1 LTSPG
6 WRSPTIGKAWS
17 SAALVASGQPLD
29 DDRHP
34 YPRDTIHIVV
44 AEVVEAGIPGLR
56 ERKKMRT
63 RAMLIDAAVRLCEK
77 QGFDKTTVDQIA
89 AVADVSPRT
98 FSRYFATKDAV
109 ILALIDEMVDA
120 IAVQLKRQPPGL
132 NQLEALL
139 AAHVDMVKATAG
151 APPDGFTTERLTTTA
166 RIVNSSPTLRLAA
179 SEFRPNSV
187 TRVLA
192 ERMGVDLNDRKLRLV
207 VAVWSAI
214 LLTAPGELD
223 LDTDWAHDVD
233 TDELVD
239 LLNDTYKQFIAICTY
254 GSER

>member
-1 LTSPG
+1 MG
-6 WRSPTIGKAWS
+6 
-17 SAALVASGQPLD
+17 AA
-29 DDRHP
+29 
-34 YPRDTIHIVV
+34 
-44 AEVVEAGIPGLR
+44 IPGLR
-56 ERKKMRT
+56 ERKKLRT
-63 RAMLIDAAVRLCEK
+63 RAMLIDAAVQLCEK

-109 ILALIDEMVDA
+109 ILALIDDMVDA
-120 IAVQLKRQPPGL
+120 IAVQLERQPPGL
-132 NQLEALL
+132 SELEALL
-139 AAHVDMVKATAG
+139 AAHIDMVKATLD

-166 RIVNSSPTLRLAA
+166 RIVNSSPALRLAA

-192 ERMGVDLNDRKLRLV
+192 KRMSVDVNDRKLRLV

-223 LDTDWAHDVD
+223 LNTAWGQNVD
-233 TDELVD
+233 TDELIG
-239 LLNDTYKQFIAICTY
+239 LLNDTYKQFIAICTS
-254 GSER
+254 GEPR

>member
-1 LTSPG
+1 VRYRVIASDQP
-6 WRSPTIGKAWS
+6 
-17 SAALVASGQPLD
+17 VAD
-29 DDRHP
+29 ERHP
-34 YPRDTIHIVV
+34 SPRDTIHIVV
-44 AEVVEAGIPGLR
+44 EVIGAGIPGLR
-56 ERKKMRT
+56 ERKKLRT

-77 QGFDKTTVDQIA
+77 QGFDKTTVGQIA

-139 AAHVDMVKATAG
+139 AAHVDMVKATAA

-192 ERMGVDLNDRKLRLV
+192 ERMGVDVNDRKLRLV

-223 LDTDWAHDVD
+223 LNTDWAHNVD
-233 TDELVD
+233 IDELVG
-239 LLNDTYKQFIAICTY
+239 LLNDTYKQFIAICTN
-254 GSER
+254 GHGD

>member
-1 LTSPG
+1 
-6 WRSPTIGKAWS
+6 
-17 SAALVASGQPLD
+17 VVE
-29 DDRHP
+29 
-34 YPRDTIHIVV
+34 VV
-44 AEVVEAGIPGLR
+44 AAGVPGLR
-56 ERKKMRT
+56 ERKKLRT
-63 RAMLIDAAVRLCEK
+63 RALLIDAAVQLCEK

-120 IAVQLKRQPPGL
+120 IAVQLKRQPPSL

-139 AAHVDMVKATAG
+139 AAHVDMVKATTA

-223 LDTDWAHDVD
+223 LNTDWGQNVD
-233 TDELVD
+233 TDELVG
-239 LLNDTYKQFIAICTY
+239 LLNDTYKQFIDICT
-254 GSER
+254 GPRGPV